1 MPDFYFLGEE
11 ELVTA
16 FKLVGVDG
24 QAVVGREEALDAFR
38 RLTGQSAK
46 SGSDGRAASAGTAVS
61 GASAADAGLRAGG
74 VTQAKVLILSSGT
87 ASLLEDETRDWQY
100 GGAYPLIVEIPSPGA
115 GTETGRSLVAAIREA
130 VGISI

>member
-24 QAVVGREEALDAFR
+24 QAVVGREEALAAFR
-38 RLTGQSAK
+38 RLTGQSAQNGTAK
-46 SGSDGRAASAGTAVS
+46 TAGTS
-61 GASAADAGLRAGG
+61 SAAAAVAEGGALRAGE

-100 GGAYPLIVEIPSPGA
+100 GGEYPLIVEIPSPGA
-115 GTETGRSLVAAIREA
+115 GPEAGRSLVAAIREA